1 MVGGINQNTN
11 SLCFKLHRVVSSDLR
26 CGEMRRLVRHKIC
39 LVKRRNMNFYNN
51 KKEHNP
57 LFQRKFP
64 LEGKRAL
71 LTITKTYKV
80 NIPVLGR
87 LWL

>member
-11 SLCFKLHRVVSSDLR
+11 SLCSKLHRVVSSDLR
-26 CGEMRRLVRHKIC
+26 YGEMRRLVRHKIC
-39 LVKRRNMNFYNN
+39 LVKRNMNFYNN

-71 LTITKTYKV
+71 LTFTKTYKV

>member
-1 MVGGINQNTN
+1 
-11 SLCFKLHRVVSSDLR
+11 
-26 CGEMRRLVRHKIC
+26 
-39 LVKRRNMNFYNN
+39 MNFYNN

-71 LTITKTYKV
+71 LTFTKTYKV

>member
-1 MVGGINQNTN
+1 
-11 SLCFKLHRVVSSDLR
+11 
-26 CGEMRRLVRHKIC
+26 
-39 LVKRRNMNFYNN
+39 MNFYNN

-71 LTITKTYKV
+71 LTFTKTYKV
-80 NIPVLGR
+80 NIKPKKFKTL
-87 LWL
+87 